1 MDSVPKRAK
10 NYIRNTKNQMHN
22 YQIPNM
28 KRLYQTLL
36 VSLLVPMWV
45 NAQTAE
51 PASSF
56 TLEKSISYALEN
68 AINIQN
74 SLIDEKIS
82 DAKVKE
88 TRGIGLPQIDGSV
101 SMQHNAKLQR
111 FYTTYNPDQP
121 SFGGDLSGIPGIQPG
136 DVVAAKNFFQLPSNG
151 NASVAINQL
160 LFNNS
165 YLVGLKAANTYREL
179 ATKTTQQ
186 TREQIIEGVTKAYFA
201 AVINKERIK
210 LFETNIAR
218 VDSLF
223 KSTKALNENGF
234 AEAIDVD
241 RTEVT
246 LNNLIVERDKFTG
259 IQELALELLK
269 FQMNYPM
276 DKPIDIDGD
285 LNAMKIDRD
294 ITYLTEDWNYTTR
307 IDYSI
312 LESNYKLQKLDIKNK
327 FSQSTPSL
335 SAFANLGMGTQSNNI
350 SGLFATNSN
359 IQDNGS
365 VGPDKWYPATSFGI
379 SLRVPIFS
387 GLQRN
392 YQLQQSKL
400 SLLKIE
406 NGFKSLKNG
415 IDLEI
420 KRGTIT
426 YENALK
432 TLDAQ
437 RRNSTLAENVA
448 RVTKIKYQ
456 QGVGTNLEVVDA
468 ESALREAQINYFS
481 AMYDAIVSRVD
492 LIRAYGKINTL
503 ASPQN

>member
-1 MDSVPKRAK
+1 
-10 NYIRNTKNQMHN
+10 MHN

-28 KRLYQTLL
+28 KRLYKTLL
-36 VSLLVPMWV
+36 VTLLVPLWV
-45 NAQTAE
+45 NAQTTDV
-51 PASSF
+51 PSGSF
-56 TLEKSISYALEN
+56 TLEQSINYALEN

-82 DAKVKE
+82 DALVKE

-101 SMQHNAKLQR
+101 TLMHNAKLQR
-111 FYTTYNPDQP
+111 FYTAYDPDGF
-121 SFGGDLSGIPGIQPG
+121 SIGGDLGSVPGIQPG
-136 DVVAAKNFFQLPSNG
+136 DVVGAQNFFQLPSNG
-151 NASVAINQL
+151 TAALSINQI

-165 YLVGLKAANTYREL
+165 YLLGLKASRTYRDL

-186 TREQIIEGVTKAYFA
+186 TKEQIIEGVTKAYFA
-201 AVINKERIK
+201 AVINTERIK
-210 LFETNIAR
+210 LFESNIAR

-246 LNNLIVERDKFTG
+246 LNNLIIERDKFIG
-259 IQELALELLK
+259 IQEIALQLLK

-276 DKPIDIDGD
+276 EKPIIIASD
-285 LNAMKIDRD
+285 LNSFKLDRD
-294 ITYLTEDWNYTTR
+294 IAYLTEDWNYTTR

-312 LESNYKLQKLDIKNK
+312 LESNRDLQELDVKNK
-327 FSQSTPSL
+327 VSASIPSL
-335 SAFANLGMGTQSNNI
+335 SAFANLGYGTQSNNI
-350 SGLFATNSN
+350 GGLFTTNSN
-359 IQDNGS
+359 IADAGG
-365 VGPDKWYPATSFGI
+365 VGPDKWYPATSFGV
-379 SLRVPIFS
+379 SLNVPIFS

-392 YQLQQSKL
+392 YKLQQSKL
-400 SLLKIE
+400 TLLKTE
-406 NGFKSLKNG
+406 NGFKSLKNS

-420 KRGTIT
+420 SRGTIT

-437 RRNSTLAENVA
+437 RRNTTLAENVA
-448 RVTKIKYQ
+448 RVTKIKYE

-468 ESALREAQINYFS
+468 ESALREAQINYYS

>member
-1 MDSVPKRAK
+1 MR
-10 NYIRNTKNQMHN
+10 N

-36 VSLLVPMWV
+36 VSLLVPLWV
-45 NAQTAE
+45 NGQTVDTT
-51 PASSF
+51 SSF
-56 TLEKSISYALEN
+56 TLEKAIHYALEN
-68 AINIQN
+68 ALAMQN
-74 SLIDEKIS
+74 SLIDERIS

-88 TRGIGLPQIDGSV
+88 TRGIGLPQVDGSATL
-101 SMQHNAKLQR
+101 MHNAKLQR
-111 FYTTYNPDQP
+111 FYMTYNPDQP
-121 SFGGDLSGIPGIQPG
+121 GFGGDLSGVPGIQSG
-136 DVVAAKNFFQLPSNG
+136 DVVAMQNFFQLPSNG
-151 NASVAINQL
+151 SAGLSFSQL

-165 YLVGLKAANTYREL
+165 YLLGLKAASTYRDL

-186 TREQIIEGVTKAYFA
+186 TREQIIENVTKAYFVA
-201 AVINKERIK
+201 IINNERIK
-210 LFETNIAR
+210 LFESNISR

-223 KSTKALNENGF
+223 KSTKALNQNGF

-246 LNNLIVERDKFTG
+246 LNNLIIERDNFLG
-259 IQELALELLK
+259 IQEIALELLK

-276 DKPIDIDGD
+276 EKSLAVAGD
-285 LNAMKIDRD
+285 LNSIKIDRD
-294 ITYLTEDWNYTTR
+294 LTYLQEDWNYTTR

-312 LESNYKLQKLDIKNK
+312 LESNHRLQELDVKNK
-327 FSQSTPSL
+327 ISASVPSL
-335 SAFANLGMGTQSNNI
+335 SAFANMGIGTQSNNI
-350 SGLFATNSN
+350 AGLFKTNSN
-359 IQDNGS
+359 VADAGG
-365 VGPDKWYPATSFGI
+365 VGPDKWYPATSFGVT
-379 SLRVPIFS
+379 LNVPIFS

-392 YQLQQSKL
+392 FQLQQSRL
-400 SLLKIE
+400 SLMKIE
-406 NGFKSLKNG
+406 NGFKSLKDG

-420 KRGTIT
+420 KRGTIV
-426 YENALK
+426 YENSLK
-432 TLDAQ
+432 SLDAQ
-437 RRNSTLAENVA
+437 RRNTTLAENVA

-468 ESALREAQINYFS
+468 ESALREAQINYYN